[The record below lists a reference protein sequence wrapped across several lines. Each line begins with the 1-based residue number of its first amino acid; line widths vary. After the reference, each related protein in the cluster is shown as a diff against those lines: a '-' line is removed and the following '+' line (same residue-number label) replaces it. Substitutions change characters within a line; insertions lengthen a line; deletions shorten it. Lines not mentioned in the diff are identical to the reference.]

1 MKKILQILLGTAM
14 VAAAVL
20 SCKKDELKQETLEVS
35 PSEALRFLAKGNEDA
50 VLTISTNASTY
61 EVDAEKWV
69 ITQKDGNK
77 LSVNV
82 EDNKSAER
90 SCDMTISAGT
100 AEPVVIKI
108 TQAAGE
114 ADAISVAPTSLLFRA
129 SGDEPKKLTVTTNVE
144 GWTYVADFGKN
155 EQKDWFTVTP
165 DDADPKSL
173 TVKVRDYTE
182 TDGERTG
189 SIDFSAGDAKTSVRV
204 TQTAKDKVEV
214 TPSEPLD
221 FTWNDAERKT
231 IEVMTNAASW
241 DVAVEPGAESWIN
254 TQKEGMTL
262 TISVEVNDS
271 ESERNGKVTVS
282 AGNAVPVEIKV
293 TQTGKPAPVDGKLAD
308 QTSTDDPVRVT
319 MKQGA
324 AAYTVTPVL
333 KLDSALED
341 AGSMTLYYDEQVL
354 NNWNEFGGRP
364 QCTRLPE
371 DSYTLPEEGFTIPAG
386 QTDVQLPIE
395 INLENLE
402 YETSYMLVLKV
413 QAKSD
418 NIGDVSCGYDGLRYI
433 ITTAKGPAKPVDHS
447 TRKNVAILEVN
458 DVNPLSLLE
467 VKFTD
472 GSLFFDGVVLFSSNI
487 QYDADGNSVE
497 LYHNPNVQTL
507 LQQRDTYI
515 KPLQDAGIEVYLSI
529 LGNHTPARV
538 SNLLPATAEDFAAQV
553 ADAINT
559 YHLDGVFLDDE
570 YGSSYGTG
578 AYTDVF
584 YPYTNSISTREKQY
598 SEFGYILKQTLK
610 EECEGN
616 PKVILYQ
623 VNDEEWYNYSGTPA
637 NEYLDLLIP
646 DHNGTTAQ
654 YYGPRNMNLA
664 KENMAFVTWNCRTYG
679 LDENKATGNLYPT
692 SNNMVKKALS
702 DGNWMGWYNL
712 NLDPTSGDGYFNW
725 MNNTVRLM
733 QFYAYYAFD
742 GAEIATPTGY
752 YRKINPGA
760 GDGQFDPNRY
770 EYDGFYSGSDWRDY
784 VPEE

>member
-1 MKKILQILLGTAM
+1 MLGTAM

-20 SCKKDELKQETLEVS
+20 SCKKDEIKQETLEVS
-35 PSEALRFLAKGNEDA
+35 PSEDLQFLAKGNEDA
-50 VLTISTNASTY
+50 VLTISASASSY
-61 EVDAEKWV
+61 EVDAEDWV
-69 ITQKDGNK
+69 ITRKNGNK

-108 TQAAGE
+108 KQAAGE

-129 SGDEPKKLTVTTNVE
+129 SGDEPKTLTVTTNVE
-144 GWTYVADFGKN
+144 DWTYVADFGEN
-155 EQKDWFTVTP
+155 EQEDWFTVTP
-165 DDADPKSL
+165 DGADPKSL
-173 TVKVRDYTE
+173 TVTVTDYTE
-182 TDGERTG
+182 TDGERSG
-189 SIDFSAGDAKTSVRV
+189 KIDFSAGEATVSVPVR
-204 TQTAKDKVEV
+204 QSAKDIVEV
-214 TPSEPLD
+214 NPSGPLT
-221 FTWNDAERKT
+221 FAWNASEGET
-231 IEVMTNAASW
+231 LEVTTTADSW
-241 DVAVEPGAESWIN
+241 DAAVDTDGEGWVTA
-254 TQKEGMTL
+254 QKEGTTL

-271 ESERNGKVTVS
+271 ESERSGKVTVS
-282 AGNAVPVEIKV
+282 AGNAEPVEIKV
-293 TQTGKPAPVDGKLAD
+293 NQTGKPAPVNGQLAD

-319 MKQGA
+319 MKQGE

-333 KLDSALED
+333 KLASALED
-341 AGSMTLYYDEQVL
+341 AGNITLYYDEAVVDT
-354 NNWNEFGGRP
+354 WNSYGGVP
-364 QCTRLPE
+364 VCEKLPE
-371 DSYTLPEEGFTIPAG
+371 GSYTLPEEGFTIPAG

-418 NIGDVSCGYDGLRYI
+418 NIGDVSCGNDGLRYI
-433 ITTAKGPAKPVDHS
+433 ITTAKEPAKPVDK
-447 TRKNVAILEVN
+447 TRKNLAILEVN
-458 DVNPLSLLE
+458 DVNPLSVLE

-472 GSLFFDGVVLFSSNI
+472 GTPFFDGVVLFSSNI
-487 QYDADGNSVE
+487 QYNADGNYVE

-507 LQQRDTYI
+507 LEQRDTYI

-529 LGNHTPARV
+529 LGNHTPAWV
-538 SNLLPATAEDFAAQV
+538 SNLLPATAELFAAQV
-553 ADAINT
+553 AKAVKD

-570 YGSSYGTG
+570 YRGTYSAG
-578 AYTDVF
+578 EYEDLF
-584 YPYTNSISTREKQY
+584 YPYSTYYGNLEPQY
-598 SEFGYILKQTLK
+598 SQFGYILKQALKTLSW
-610 EECEGN
+610 N

-623 VNDEEWYNYSGTPA
+623 VNEEEWRQVDGTPV

-646 DHNGTTAQ
+646 DHNGTRAQ
-654 YYGPRNMNLA
+654 YYGPSNMDIA
-664 KENMAFVTWNCRTYG
+664 KENMAYISWNCRTYG
-679 LDENKATGNLYPT
+679 FGNASETNLPGLDNSAVSGSLEY
-692 SNNMVKKALS
+692 
-702 DGNWMGWYNL
+702 GNWVGWYNL

-752 YRKINPGA
+752 YRKINPGV

-784 VPEE
+784 VPEK

>member
-1 MKKILQILLGTAM
+1 MRKIFQVLLGTAM

-20 SCKKDELKQETLEVS
+20 SCKKDEIKQETLEVS
-35 PSEALRFLAKGNEDA
+35 PSEDLQFFASGNEDA
-50 VLTISTNASTY
+50 VLTISTNASSY

-129 SGDEPKKLTVTTNVE
+129 SGNEPQTLAVTTNVE
-144 GWTYVADFGKN
+144 DWTYVADFGKN
-155 EQKDWFTVTP
+155 EQEGWFTVTP

-173 TVKVRDYTE
+173 TVTVTDYTE

-189 SIDFSAGDAKTSVRV
+189 SIDFSAGEAKVSVPVR
-204 TQTAKDKVEV
+204 QSARDMVEV
-214 TPSEPLD
+214 TPSEPLT
-221 FTWNDAERKT
+221 FSWNDAEGVAL
-231 IEVMTNAASW
+231 EVTTTADSW
-241 DVAVEPGAESWIN
+241 DAAVDTDGEGWVTA
-254 TQKEGMTL
+254 QKEGTTL
-262 TISVEVNDS
+262 TISVKENDS

-282 AGNAVPVEIKV
+282 AGNAKPVEIQV
-293 TQTGKPAPVDGKLAD
+293 TQTGKPAPVNGQLAD

-319 MKQGA
+319 MEQGA

-333 KLDSALED
+333 KLASALED

-354 NNWNEFGGRP
+354 NNWNEFGGSP

-418 NIGDVSCGYDGLRYI
+418 NIGDVSCGNDGLRYI
-433 ITTAKGPAKPVDHS
+433 ITTAKEPAKPVDK

-472 GSLFFDGVVLFSSNI
+472 GTPFFDGVVLFSSNI
-487 QYDADGNSVE
+487 QYNADGNYVE

-507 LQQRDTYI
+507 LEQRDTYI

-529 LGNHTPARV
+529 LGNHTPAWV
-538 SNLLPATAEDFAAQV
+538 SNLLPETAEDFAAEV
-553 ADAINT
+553 AAAVSE

-570 YGSSYGTG
+570 YRGTYSAG
-578 AYTDVF
+578 QYTDLF
-584 YPYTNSISTREKQY
+584 YPYSTYYGNLEPQY
-598 SEFGYILKQTLK
+598 SEFGYFLKQALKTLAW
-610 EECEGN
+610 N

-623 VNDEEWYNYSGTPA
+623 VNEEEWRQVYGTPV

-646 DHNGTTAQ
+646 DHNGKRAQ
-654 YYGPRNMNLA
+654 YFGPSNMDIA
-664 KENMAFVTWNCRTYG
+664 KENMAYISWNCRTYG
-679 LDENKATGNLYPT
+679 FGNAANTNLPGI
-692 SNNMVKKALS
+692 NNSAVSGSLEY
-702 DGNWMGWYNL
+702 GNWVGWYNL

-725 MNNTVRLM
+725 MNNTVRMM

-752 YRKINPGA
+752 YKKTNPGA

-784 VPEE
+784 LPASE

>member
-1 MKKILQILLGTAM
+1 MRKIFQVLLGTVM
-14 VAAAVL
+14 VAAALV
-20 SCKKDELKQETLEVS
+20 SCKENELEQETLEVS
-35 PSEALRFLAKGNEDA
+35 PSGDIRFRAKGNEA
-50 VLTISTNASTY
+50 KVLTISTNASTY
-61 EVDAEKWV
+61 EVDAEEWV

-82 EDNKSAER
+82 RDNKSAER

-129 SGDEPKKLTVTTNVE
+129 SGNEPQTLTVTTNVE
-144 GWTYVADFGKN
+144 DWTYVADFGKN

-173 TVKVRDYTE
+173 TVTVTDYTE

-189 SIDFSAGDAKTSVRV
+189 SIDFSAGEAKVSVPVR
-204 TQTAKDKVEV
+204 QSARDMVEV
-214 TPSEPLD
+214 TPSEPLT
-221 FTWNDAERKT
+221 FSWNDAEGVAL
-231 IEVMTNAASW
+231 EVTTTADSW
-241 DVAVEPGAESWIN
+241 DVAVDADAQSWI
-254 TQKEGMTL
+254 TTDKENATL
-262 TISVEVNDS
+262 TISVSPNDS
-271 ESERNGKVTVS
+271 ESSRSGKVTVS
-282 AGNAVPVEIKV
+282 AGNAEPVEIQV
-293 TQTGKPAPVDGKLAD
+293 TQTGKPAPVNGQLAD

-324 AAYTVTPVL
+324 TAYTVTPVL
-333 KLDSALED
+333 KLASALED
-341 AGSMTLYYDEQVL
+341 AGSMTLYYDEAGVD
-354 NNWNEFGGRP
+354 NWNVGGTP
-364 QCTRLPE
+364 ECAKLPE
-371 DSYTLPEEGFTIPAG
+371 GSYTLPEGGFTIPAG

-413 QAKSD
+413 QSKSD
-418 NIGDVSCGYDGLRYI
+418 NIGDVSCGNDGLRYI
-433 ITTAKGPAKPVDHS
+433 ITTAKAPAKPVDHS

-472 GSLFFDGVVLFSSNI
+472 GSLFFDAVVLFSSNI
-487 QYDADGNSVE
+487 QYNADGNYVE

-507 LQQRDTYI
+507 LDGYETYI
-515 KPLQDAGIEVYLSI
+515 KPLQDAGIEVYLS
-529 LGNHTPARV
+529 LLCNHTPAWL
-538 SNLLPATAEDFAAQV
+538 SNLLPETAELFASQV
-553 ADAINT
+553 AAAINR
-559 YHLDGVFLDDE
+559 YHLDGVLLDDE
-570 YGSSYGTG
+570 HKGTYGAGE
-578 AYTDVF
+578 YTELF
-584 YPYTNSISTREKQY
+584 YPYSNYYLTLENQY

-610 EECEGN
+610 EQCAGN
-616 PKVILYQ
+616 PKVVFYQ
-623 VNDEEWYNYSGTPA
+623 VNDVEWHDYNGTPV
-637 NEYLDLLIP
+637 NQFLDLLIP

-664 KENMAFVTWNCRTYG
+664 KENMAYVSWNCRTYG
-679 LDENKATGNLYPT
+679 NQATQNLP
-692 SNNMVKKALS
+692 SLS
-702 DGNWMGWYNL
+702 SRAIANSLSEGNWVGWYNL

-725 MNNTVRLM
+725 KNNTVRLM

-752 YRKINPGA
+752 YKKTNPGK
-760 GDGQFDPNRY
+760 DGEYNPERQ

-784 VPEE
+784 VPEK

>member
-1 MKKILQILLGTAM
+1 MLGTAM

-20 SCKKDELKQETLEVS
+20 SCKKDEIKQETLEVS
-35 PSEALRFLAKGNEDA
+35 PSEDLRFHAKGNEDA
-50 VLTISTNASTY
+50 VLTISASASSY
-61 EVDAEKWV
+61 EVDAEDWV
-69 ITQKDGNK
+69 ITRKNGNK

-144 GWTYVADFGKN
+144 AWTYDLSFGEN
-155 EQKDWFTVTP
+155 EEEGWFTVTP

-189 SIDFSAGDAKTSVRV
+189 SIDFSAGDAKVSVPVR
-204 TQTAKDKVEV
+204 QSARDMVEV
-214 TPSEPLD
+214 TPSEPLT
-221 FTWNDAERKT
+221 FSWNDAEGVAL
-231 IEVMTNAASW
+231 EVTTTADSW
-241 DVAVEPGAESWIN
+241 DVAVDADAQGWI
-254 TQKEGMTL
+254 TTDKENSTL
-262 TISVEVNDS
+262 TISVRTNDS
-271 ESERNGKVTVS
+271 ESERSGKVTVS
-282 AGNAVPVEIKV
+282 AGNAVPVEIQV
-293 TQTGKPAPVDGKLAD
+293 TQTGKPAPVNGQLAD

-319 MKQGA
+319 MEQGA
-324 AAYTVTPVL
+324 TAYTVTPVL
-333 KLDSALED
+333 KLASALED
-341 AGSMTLYYDEQVL
+341 DGSMALYYDETGVD
-354 NNWNEFGGRP
+354 NWNEFGGSP

-371 DSYTLPEEGFTIPAG
+371 NSYTLPEGGFTIPAG

-418 NIGDVSCGYDGLRYI
+418 NIGDVSCGSDGLRYI
-433 ITTAKGPAKPVDHS
+433 ITTAKAPAKPVDHS

-487 QYDADGNSVE
+487 QYNKELGVVE
-497 LYHNPNVQTL
+497 LYHNPNVRTL
-507 LQQRDTYI
+507 LEQRDTYI

-529 LGNHTPARV
+529 LGNHSPAWV
-538 SNLLPATAEDFAAQV
+538 SNLLPNTAEGFAAQV
-553 ADAINT
+553 ANAVKE

-570 YGSSYGTG
+570 YKGTYSAG
-578 AYTDVF
+578 EYTDLF
-584 YPYTNSISTREKQY
+584 YPYSTYYGNLEPQY
-598 SEFGYILKQTLK
+598 SQFGYILKQTLK
-610 EECEGN
+610 ETCDWN

-623 VNDEEWYNYSGTPA
+623 VNEEEWRPVEGTPV

-646 DHNGTTAQ
+646 DHNGKRAQ
-654 YYGPRNMNLA
+654 YFGPSNMDIA
-664 KENMAFVTWNCRTYG
+664 KENMAYISWNCRTYG
-679 LDENKATGNLYPT
+679 FGNAANTNLPGI
-692 SNNMVKKALS
+692 NNSAVSGSLEY
-702 DGNWMGWYNL
+702 GNWVGWYNL

-725 MNNTVRLM
+725 MNNTVRMM

-752 YRKINPGA
+752 YKKMNPGV
-760 GDGQFDPNRY
+760 GDGQFDPNRH

-784 VPEE
+784 LPASE

>member
-1 MKKILQILLGTAM
+1 MLGTAM

-20 SCKKDELKQETLEVS
+20 SCKKDEIKQETLEVS
-35 PSEALRFLAKGNEDA
+35 PSEDLQFLAKGNEDA
-50 VLTISTNASTY
+50 VLTISASASSY
-61 EVDAEKWV
+61 EVDAEDWV
-69 ITQKDGNK
+69 ITRKNGNE

-114 ADAISVAPTSLLFRA
+114 ADAISVAPPSLLFKA
-129 SGDEPKKLTVTTNVE
+129 SGNEPQTLTVTTNVE
-144 GWTYVADFGKN
+144 EWTYVATFGKK
-155 EQKDWFTVTP
+155 EQKAWFTVTP

-173 TVKVRDYTE
+173 TVTVTDYTE

-189 SIDFSAGDAKTSVRV
+189 SIDFSAGEAKVSVPVR
-204 TQTAKDKVEV
+204 QSARDMVEV
-214 TPSEPLD
+214 TPSEPLT
-221 FTWNDAERKT
+221 FSWNDAEGVAL
-231 IEVMTNAASW
+231 EVTTTADSW
-241 DVAVEPGAESWIN
+241 DAAVDTDGKGWI
-254 TQKEGMTL
+254 TTKKENSTL
-262 TISVEVNDS
+262 TISVSPNNS
-271 ESERNGKVTVS
+271 ESSRSGKVTVS
-282 AGNAVPVEIKV
+282 AGNAVPVEIQV
-293 TQTGKPAPVDGKLAD
+293 TQTAKPAPVNGQLAD
-308 QTSTDDPVRVT
+308 QTSTEDPVRVT
-319 MKQGA
+319 MEQGA

-333 KLDSALED
+333 KLASALED
-341 AGSMTLYYDEQVL
+341 AGNITLYYDEAVVDT
-354 NNWNEFGGRP
+354 WNLGGTP
-364 QCTRLPE
+364 VCTKLPE
-371 DSYTLPEEGFTIPAG
+371 GSYTLPEEGFTIPAG

-418 NIGDVSCGYDGLRYI
+418 NIGDVSCGNDGLRYI
-433 ITTAKGPAKPVDHS
+433 ITTAKEPAKPVDK
-447 TRKNVAILEVN
+447 TRKNLAILEVN
-458 DVNPLSLLE
+458 DVNPLSVLE

-472 GSLFFDGVVLFSSNI
+472 GTPFFDGVVLFSSNI
-487 QYDADGNSVE
+487 QYNADGNYVE

-507 LQQRDTYI
+507 LEQRDTYI

-529 LGNHTPARV
+529 LGNHTPAWV
-538 SNLLPATAEDFAAQV
+538 SNLLPETAEDFAAEV
-553 ADAINT
+553 AAAVSE

-570 YGSSYGTG
+570 YRGTYSKG
-578 AYTDVF
+578 EYTDLF
-584 YPYTNSISTREKQY
+584 YPYSTYYGNLEPQY
-598 SEFGYILKQTLK
+598 SEFGYFLKQALKTLAW
-610 EECEGN
+610 N

-623 VNDEEWYNYSGTPA
+623 VNEEEWRQVYGTPV

-646 DHNGTTAQ
+646 DHNGKRAQ
-654 YYGPRNMNLA
+654 YYGPRQMNIA
-664 KENMAFVTWNCRTYG
+664 KENMAYISWNCRTYG
-679 LDENKATGNLYPT
+679 FGNASETDLPGLDNSAVSGSLEY
-692 SNNMVKKALS
+692 
-702 DGNWMGWYNL
+702 GNWVGWYNL

-725 MNNTVRLM
+725 MNNTVRMM

-752 YRKINPGA
+752 YKKTNPGS

-784 VPEE
+784 LPASE

>member
-1 MKKILQILLGTAM
+1 MLGTAM

-20 SCKKDELKQETLEVS
+20 SCKKDEIKQETLEVS
-35 PSEALRFLAKGNEDA
+35 PSEDLQFLAKGNEDA
-50 VLTISTNASTY
+50 VLTISASASSY
-61 EVDAEKWV
+61 EVDAEDWV
-69 ITQKDGNK
+69 ITRKNGNK

-82 EDNKSAER
+82 RDNKSAER

-108 TQAAGE
+108 KQAAGE
-114 ADAISVAPTSLLFRA
+114 ADAISVTPTSLLFRA
-129 SGDEPKKLTVTTNVE
+129 SGNEPQTLAVTTNVE
-144 GWTYVADFGKN
+144 GWTYDLTFGEN
-155 EQKDWFTVTP
+155 EEEDWFTVKA

-173 TVKVRDYTE
+173 TVTVTDYTE

-189 SIDFSAGDAKTSVRV
+189 SIDFSAGEAKVSVPVR
-204 TQTAKDKVEV
+204 QSARDMVEV
-214 TPSEPLD
+214 TPSEPLT
-221 FTWNDAERKT
+221 FSWNDAEGVALKVT
-231 IEVMTNAASW
+231 TTADSW
-241 DVAVEPGAESWIN
+241 DAAVDADGEGWI
-254 TQKEGMTL
+254 TTKKENSTL
-262 TISVEVNDS
+262 TISVSSTNDS
-271 ESERNGKVTVS
+271 ESSRNGKVTVS
-282 AGNAVPVEIKV
+282 AGNAVPVEIQV

-324 AAYTVTPVL
+324 TAYTVTPVL
-333 KLDSALED
+333 KLASALED
-341 AGSMTLYYDEQVL
+341 AGNLTLYYDEAVVDT
-354 NNWNEFGGRP
+354 WNSYGGVP
-364 QCTRLPE
+364 VCEKLPE
-371 DSYTLPEEGFTIPAG
+371 NSYTLPEEGFTIPTG

-418 NIGDVSCGYDGLRYI
+418 NIGDVSCGNDGLRYI
-433 ITTAKGPAKPVDHS
+433 ITTAKEPAKPVDHS
-447 TRKNVAILEVN
+447 TRKNVAIIEVN

-487 QYDADGNSVE
+487 QYNADGNYVE

-507 LQQRDTYI
+507 LEQRDTYI

-529 LGNHTPARV
+529 LGNHTPAWV
-538 SNLLPATAEDFAAQV
+538 SNLLPETAEDFAAEV
-553 ADAINT
+553 AAAVSE

-570 YGSSYGTG
+570 YRGTYSAG
-578 AYTDVF
+578 EYSDLF
-584 YPYTNSISTREKQY
+584 YPYSTYYGNLEPQY
-598 SEFGYILKQTLK
+598 SEFGYFLKQALKTLAW
-610 EECEGN
+610 N

-623 VNDEEWYNYSGTPA
+623 VNEEEWRQVYGTPV

-646 DHNGTTAQ
+646 DHNGKRAQ
-654 YYGPRNMNLA
+654 YYGPRQMNIA
-664 KENMAFVTWNCRTYG
+664 KENMAYISWNCRTYG
-679 LDENKATGNLYPT
+679 FGNASETDLPGLDNSAVSGSLEY
-692 SNNMVKKALS
+692 
-702 DGNWMGWYNL
+702 GNWVGWYNL

-725 MNNTVRLM
+725 MNNTVRMM

-752 YRKINPGA
+752 YKKTNPGA

-784 VPEE
+784 LPASE

>member
-1 MKKILQILLGTAM
+1 MKKFFQVLLGTAM

-20 SCKKDELKQETLEVS
+20 SCKKDEIKQETLEVS
-35 PSEALRFLAKGNEDA
+35 PSKDLQFLAKGNEDA
-50 VLTISTNASTY
+50 VLTISTNASSY
-61 EVDAEKWV
+61 EVDAEEWV

-82 EDNKSAER
+82 TDNESAER

-108 TQAAGE
+108 KQAAGE
-114 ADAISVAPTSLLFRA
+114 ADAISVAPTPLLFRA
-129 SGDEPKKLTVTTNVE
+129 SGNESQTLTVTTNVE
-144 GWTYVADFGKN
+144 DWTYDLKFGDN
-155 EQKDWFTVTP
+155 EEKGWFTVTP

-173 TVKVRDYTE
+173 TVTVKDYTE

-189 SIDFSAGDAKTSVRV
+189 SIDFSAGKASVSVPVKQSAR
-204 TQTAKDKVEV
+204 DMVEV
-214 TPSEPLD
+214 APSEPLT
-221 FTWNDAERKT
+221 FSWNDAEGVAL
-231 IEVMTNAASW
+231 EVTTTAASW
-241 DVAVEPGAESWIN
+241 DAAVETGAESWIN
-254 TQKEGMTL
+254 IQKEGTTL
-262 TISVEVNDS
+262 TISVEENGS
-271 ESERNGKVTVS
+271 ESERRGKVTVS
-282 AGNAVPVEIKV
+282 AGNAEPVEILV
-293 TQTGKPAPVDGKLAD
+293 TQTGKPAPVNGQLAD

-324 AAYTVTPVL
+324 TAYTVTPVL
-333 KLDSALED
+333 KLASALED

-354 NNWNEFGGRP
+354 NNWNEFGGSP

-386 QTDVQLPIE
+386 QTDVPLPIE

-418 NIGDVSCGYDGLRYI
+418 NIGDVSCGNDGLRYI
-433 ITTAKGPAKPVDHS
+433 ITTAKEPAKPVDHS

-487 QYDADGNSVE
+487 QYNADGNYVE

-507 LQQRDTYI
+507 LEQRDTYI

-529 LGNHTPARV
+529 LGNHTPAWV
-538 SNLLPATAEDFAAQV
+538 SNLLPATAQDFAEQV
-553 ADAINT
+553 KETVDY

-570 YGSSYGTG
+570 YRGTYSTG
-578 AYTDVF
+578 EYTDLF
-584 YPYTNSISTREKQY
+584 YPYSTYYGNLEPQY
-598 SEFGYILKQTLK
+598 SELGYFLKQALKTLAW
-610 EECEGN
+610 N

-623 VNDEEWYNYSGTPA
+623 VNEEEWREVYETPV

-646 DHNGTTAQ
+646 DHNGKRAQ
-654 YYGPRNMNLA
+654 YFGPSNMDIA
-664 KENMAFVTWNCRTYG
+664 KENMAYISWNCRTYG
-679 LDENKATGNLYPT
+679 FGNAANTNLPGI
-692 SNNMVKKALS
+692 NNSAVSGSLEY
-702 DGNWMGWYNL
+702 GNWVGWYNL

-725 MNNTVRLM
+725 MNNTVRMM

-752 YRKINPGA
+752 YKKTNPGA
-760 GDGQFDPNRY
+760 GDGLFDPNRY

-784 VPEE
+784 LPASE

>member
-1 MKKILQILLGTAM
+1 MKKILQVLLGTAM

-20 SCKKDELKQETLEVS
+20 SCKKDEIKQETLEVS
-35 PSEALRFLAKGNEDA
+35 PSEDLQFLAKGNEDA
-50 VLTISTNASTY
+50 VLTISASASSY
-61 EVDAEKWV
+61 EVDAEDWV
-69 ITQKDGNK
+69 ITRKNGNK

-129 SGDEPKKLTVTTNVE
+129 SGNGPQTLAVTTNVE
-144 GWTYVADFGKN
+144 DWTYVADFGKN

-173 TVKVRDYTE
+173 TVTVTDYTE

-189 SIDFSAGDAKTSVRV
+189 SIDFSAGEAKVSVPVR
-204 TQTAKDKVEV
+204 QSARDMVEV
-214 TPSEPLD
+214 IPSEPLT
-221 FTWNDAERKT
+221 FSWNDAEGVAL
-231 IEVMTNAASW
+231 EVTTTADSWEAAV
-241 DVAVEPGAESWIN
+241 DTEGEGWI
-254 TQKEGMTL
+254 TADKENSTL
-262 TISVEVNDS
+262 TISVSPNDS
-271 ESERNGKVTVS
+271 ESSRSGKVTVS
-282 AGNAVPVEIKV
+282 AGNAVPVEIQV
-293 TQTGKPAPVDGKLAD
+293 TQTAKPAPVNGQLAD
-308 QTSTDDPVRVT
+308 QTSTEDPVRVT
-319 MKQGA
+319 MEQGA

-333 KLDSALED
+333 KLASALED
-341 AGSMTLYYDEQVL
+341 AGSMTLSYDEAVVDT
-354 NNWNEFGGRP
+354 WNSYGGVP
-364 QCTRLPE
+364 VCEKLPE
-371 DSYTLPEEGFTIPAG
+371 GSYTLPEEGFTIPAE

-418 NIGDVSCGYDGLRYI
+418 NIGDVSCGNDGLRYI
-433 ITTAKGPAKPVDHS
+433 ITTAKEPAKPVDK
-447 TRKNVAILEVN
+447 TRKNLAILEVN
-458 DVNPLSLLE
+458 DVNPLSVLE

-472 GSLFFDGVVLFSSNI
+472 GTPFFDGVVLFSSNI
-487 QYDADGNSVE
+487 QYNADGNYVE

-507 LQQRDTYI
+507 LEQRDTYI

-529 LGNHTPARV
+529 LGNHTPAWV
-538 SNLLPATAEDFAAQV
+538 SNLLPATAELFAAQV
-553 ADAINT
+553 ANAVKE

-570 YGSSYGTG
+570 YRGTYSAG
-578 AYTDVF
+578 EYEDLF
-584 YPYTNSISTREKQY
+584 YPYSTYYGNLEPQY
-598 SEFGYILKQTLK
+598 SQFGYILKQALKTLSW
-610 EECEGN
+610 N

-623 VNDEEWYNYSGTPA
+623 VNEEEWRQVDGTPV

-646 DHNGTTAQ
+646 DHNGTRAQ
-654 YYGPRNMNLA
+654 YFGPSNMDIA
-664 KENMAFVTWNCRTYG
+664 KENMAYISWNCRTYG
-679 LDENKATGNLYPT
+679 FGNAANTNLPGI
-692 SNNMVKKALS
+692 NNSAVSGSLEY
-702 DGNWMGWYNL
+702 GNWVGWYNL

-725 MNNTVRLM
+725 MNNTVRMM

-752 YRKINPGA
+752 YEKTNPGQ
-760 GDGQFDPNRY
+760 GDGLYNSERQ
-770 EYDGFYSGSDWRDY
+770 EYDGLFYSGSDWRDY
-784 VPEE
+784 LPASE

>member
-1 MKKILQILLGTAM
+1 MLGTAM

-20 SCKKDELKQETLEVS
+20 SCKKDEIKQETLEVS
-35 PSEALRFLAKGNEDA
+35 PSEDLQFLAKGNEDA
-50 VLTISTNASTY
+50 VLTISASASSY
-61 EVDAEKWV
+61 EVDAEDWV
-69 ITQKDGNK
+69 ITRKNGNK

-129 SGDEPKKLTVTTNVE
+129 SGNEPQTLAVTTNVE
-144 GWTYVADFGKN
+144 DWTYVADFGKN

-173 TVKVRDYTE
+173 TVTVTDYTE

-189 SIDFSAGDAKTSVRV
+189 SIDFSAGEAKVSVPVR
-204 TQTAKDKVEV
+204 QSARDMVEV
-214 TPSEPLD
+214 TPSEPLT
-221 FTWNDAERKT
+221 FSWNDAEGVAL
-231 IEVMTNAASW
+231 EVTTTADSW
-241 DVAVEPGAESWIN
+241 DAAVDADGEGWI
-254 TQKEGMTL
+254 TAQKEGTTL
-262 TISVEVNDS
+262 TISVKENGS
-271 ESERNGKVTVS
+271 ESERSGKVTVS
-282 AGNAVPVEIKV
+282 AGNAVPVEIQV
-293 TQTGKPAPVDGKLAD
+293 TQTGKPAPVNGQLAD

-319 MKQGA
+319 MEQGA

-333 KLDSALED
+333 KLASALED
-341 AGSMTLYYDEQVL
+341 AGSMTLSYDEAVVDT
-354 NNWNEFGGRP
+354 WNSYGGVP
-364 QCTRLPE
+364 VCEKLPE
-371 DSYTLPEEGFTIPAG
+371 GSYTLPEEGFTIPAG

-418 NIGDVSCGYDGLRYI
+418 NIGDVSCGNDGLRYI
-433 ITTAKGPAKPVDHS
+433 ITTAKEPAKPVDK
-447 TRKNVAILEVN
+447 TRKNLAILEVN
-458 DVNPLSLLE
+458 DVNPLSVLE

-472 GSLFFDGVVLFSSNI
+472 GTPFFDGVVLFSSNI
-487 QYDADGNSVE
+487 QYNADGNYVE

-507 LQQRDTYI
+507 LEQRDTYI

-529 LGNHTPARV
+529 LGNHTPAWV
-538 SNLLPATAEDFAAQV
+538 SNLLPATAELFAAQV
-553 ADAINT
+553 ANAVKE

-570 YGSSYGTG
+570 YRGTYSAG
-578 AYTDVF
+578 EYEDLF
-584 YPYTNSISTREKQY
+584 YPYSTYYGNLEPQY
-598 SEFGYILKQTLK
+598 SQFGYILKQALKTLSW
-610 EECEGN
+610 N

-623 VNDEEWYNYSGTPA
+623 VNEEEWRQVHGTPV

-646 DHNGTTAQ
+646 DHNGTRAQ
-654 YYGPRNMNLA
+654 YFGPSNMDIA
-664 KENMAFVTWNCRTYG
+664 KENMAYISWNCRTYG
-679 LDENKATGNLYPT
+679 FGNAANTNLPGI
-692 SNNMVKKALS
+692 NNSAVSGSLEY
-702 DGNWMGWYNL
+702 GNWVGWYNL

-725 MNNTVRLM
+725 MNNTVRMM

-752 YRKINPGA
+752 YEKTNPGQ
-760 GDGQFDPNRY
+760 GDGLYNSERQ

-784 VPEE
+784 LPASE

>member
-1 MKKILQILLGTAM
+1 MRKIFQVLLGTAM

-20 SCKKDELKQETLEVS
+20 SCKKDEIKQETLEVS
-35 PSEALRFLAKGNEDA
+35 PSKDLQFLAKGNEDA

-61 EVDAEKWV
+61 EVDAEDWV
-69 ITQKDGNK
+69 IRQKDGNK

-129 SGDEPKKLTVTTNVE
+129 SGDEPKTLTVTTNVE
-144 GWTYVADFGKN
+144 DWTYVADFGEN
-155 EQKDWFTVTP
+155 EQKNWFTVTP

-173 TVKVRDYTE
+173 TVTVTDYTE

-189 SIDFSAGDAKTSVRV
+189 SIDFSAGEANVSVPVR
-204 TQTAKDKVEV
+204 QSARDMVEV
-214 TPSEPLD
+214 TPSEPLT
-221 FTWNDAERKT
+221 FSWNDAERVAL
-231 IEVMTNAASW
+231 EVTTTADSW
-241 DVAVEPGAESWIN
+241 NVAVDADAQSWIN
-254 TQKEGMTL
+254 TDKENAIL
-262 TISVEVNDS
+262 TISVSTNDS
-271 ESERNGKVTVS
+271 ESSRSGKVTVS
-282 AGNAVPVEIKV
+282 AGNAKPVEIQV
-293 TQTGKPAPVDGKLAD
+293 NQTGKPAPVNGQLAD
-308 QTSTDDPVRVT
+308 QTSTDDPVKVT

-324 AAYTVTPVL
+324 AAYTVTTVL
-333 KLDSALED
+333 KLASALED
-341 AGSMTLYYDEQVL
+341 AGNITLYYDEAVVDT
-354 NNWNEFGGRP
+354 WNTYGGVP
-364 QCTRLPE
+364 VCEKLPE
-371 DSYTLPEEGFTIPAG
+371 GSYTLPEGGFSIPAR

-418 NIGDVSCGYDGLRYI
+418 NIGDVSCGNDGLRYI
-433 ITTAKGPAKPVDHS
+433 ITTAKAPAKPVDHS

-472 GSLFFDGVVLFSSNI
+472 GSQFFDGVVLFSSNI
-487 QYDADGNSVE
+487 QYNADGNYVE

-507 LQQRDTYI
+507 LEQRDTYI

-529 LGNHTPARV
+529 LGNHTPAWV
-538 SNLLPATAEDFAAQV
+538 SNLLPETAEDFAAEV
-553 ADAINT
+553 AAAVSE

-570 YGSSYGTG
+570 YRGTYSAG
-578 AYTDVF
+578 EYSDLF
-584 YPYTNSISTREKQY
+584 YPYSTYYGNLEPQY
-598 SEFGYILKQTLK
+598 SEFGYFLKQALKTLAW
-610 EECEGN
+610 N

-623 VNDEEWYNYSGTPA
+623 VNEEEWRQVYGTPV

-646 DHNGTTAQ
+646 DHNGKRAQ
-654 YYGPRNMNLA
+654 YYGPRQMNIA
-664 KENMAFVTWNCRTYG
+664 KENMAYISWNCRTYG
-679 LDENKATGNLYPT
+679 FGNAANTNLPGI
-692 SNNMVKKALS
+692 NNSAVSGSLEY
-702 DGNWMGWYNL
+702 GNWVGWYNL

-725 MNNTVRLM
+725 MNNTVRMM

-752 YRKINPGA
+752 YKKTNPGA
-760 GDGQFDPNRY
+760 GDGQFDPKRY

-784 VPEE
+784 LPASE

>member
-1 MKKILQILLGTAM
+1 MLGIAM

-20 SCKKDELKQETLEVS
+20 SCKKDEIKQETLEVS
-35 PSEALRFLAKGNEDA
+35 PSKDLQFLAKGNEDA
-50 VLTISTNASTY
+50 VLTISASASSY
-61 EVDAEKWV
+61 EVDAEDWV
-69 ITQKDGNK
+69 ITRKNGNK

-82 EDNKSAER
+82 TDNKSAER

-114 ADAISVAPTSLLFRA
+114 ADAISVAPPSLLFRA
-129 SGDEPKKLTVTTNVE
+129 SGNEPQTLTVTTNVE

-173 TVKVRDYTE
+173 TVKVTDYTG
-182 TDGERTG
+182 TDEERTG
-189 SIDFSAGDAKTSVRV
+189 SIDFSAGEAKVSVPVR
-204 TQTAKDKVEV
+204 QSARDMVEV
-214 TPSEPLD
+214 TPSEPLT
-221 FTWNDAERKT
+221 FSWNDAEHVAL
-231 IEVMTNAASW
+231 EVTTTADSW
-241 DVAVEPGAESWIN
+241 DVAVDTDGEGWVTA
-254 TQKEGMTL
+254 QKEGTTL
-262 TISVEVNDS
+262 TISVKENDS
-271 ESERNGKVTVS
+271 ESERSGKVTVS
-282 AGNAVPVEIKV
+282 AGNAKPVEIKV
-293 TQTGKPAPVDGKLAD
+293 TQTGKPAPVNGQLAD

-324 AAYTVTPVL
+324 TAYPVTPVL
-333 KLDSALED
+333 KLASALED
-341 AGSMTLYYDEQVL
+341 AGSITLYYDEAVVDT
-354 NNWNEFGGRP
+354 WNSYGGVP
-364 QCTRLPE
+364 VCEKLPE
-371 DSYTLPEEGFTIPAG
+371 GSYTLPEGGFTIPDG

-413 QAKSD
+413 QSKSD
-418 NIGDVSCGYDGLRYI
+418 NIGAVSCGNDGLRYI
-433 ITTAKGPAKPVDHS
+433 ITTAKAPAKPVDHS

-458 DVNPLSLLE
+458 DVNPLSVLE

-487 QYDADGNSVE
+487 QYNQELGVVE

-507 LQQRDTYI
+507 LEQRDTYI

-529 LGNHTPARV
+529 LGNRTPAWV
-538 SNLLPATAEDFAAQV
+538 SNLLPATAELFAAKV
-553 ADAINT
+553 ADDVSK

-570 YGSSYGTG
+570 YRGEYG
-578 AYTDVF
+578 ADEYTNLF
-584 YPYTNSISTREKQY
+584 YPYSTYYGTLEPQY
-598 SEFGYILKQTLK
+598 SRFGYILKQALK
-610 EECEGN
+610 KKCDWN

-623 VNDEEWYNYSGTPA
+623 VNEEEWRQVDGTPV

-646 DHNGTTAQ
+646 DHNGTVAKW
-654 YYGPRNMNLA
+654 YNASYMNIA
-664 KENMAFVTWNCRTYG
+664 KENMAFVSWNCRTYG
-679 LDENKATGNLYPT
+679 LDENDEATGNLYST
-692 SNNMVKKALS
+692 SNATVKKSLS

-712 NLDPTSGDGYFNW
+712 NLDPTSGVGYFNW

-752 YRKINPGA
+752 YKKMNPGA

-784 VPEE
+784 VPEK

>member
-1 MKKILQILLGTAM
+1 MKKFFQVLLGTAM

-20 SCKKDELKQETLEVS
+20 SCKKDEIKQETLEVS
-35 PSEALRFLAKGNEDA
+35 PSEKLQFLAKGNEDA
-50 VLTISTNASTY
+50 VLTISTNASSY
-61 EVDAEKWV
+61 EVDAEDWV

-82 EDNKSAER
+82 KDNKSAER

-114 ADAISVAPTSLLFRA
+114 ADAISVAPTPLLFRA
-129 SGDEPKKLTVTTNVE
+129 SGNEPQTLTVTTNVE
-144 GWTYVADFGKN
+144 DWTYVASFGKN
-155 EQKDWFTVTP
+155 EEEDWFTVTP

-173 TVKVRDYTE
+173 IVTVTDYTE

-189 SIDFSAGDAKTSVRV
+189 SIDFSAGDAKVSVPVR
-204 TQTAKDKVEV
+204 QSARDMVEV
-214 TPSEPLD
+214 TPSEPLT
-221 FTWNDAERKT
+221 FSWNDAEGVDL
-231 IEVMTNAASW
+231 EVTTTAASW
-241 DVAVEPGAESWIN
+241 DAAVETGAESWIN
-254 TQKEGMTL
+254 IQKEGTTL
-262 TISVEVNDS
+262 TISVEVNGR
-271 ESERNGKVTVS
+271 ESERSGKVTVS
-282 AGNAVPVEIKV
+282 AGNAEPVEIQV
-293 TQTGKPAPVDGKLAD
+293 TQTGKPAPVNGQLAD

-324 AAYTVTPVL
+324 TAYTVTPVL
-333 KLDSALED
+333 KLASALED

-354 NNWNEFGGRP
+354 NNWNEFGGSP

-418 NIGDVSCGYDGLRYI
+418 NIGDVSCGNNGLRYI
-433 ITTAKGPAKPVDHS
+433 ITTAKEPAKPVDHS

-487 QYDADGNSVE
+487 QYNADGGYVE

-507 LQQRDTYI
+507 LEQRDTYI

-529 LGNHTPARV
+529 LGNHTPAWV
-538 SNLLPATAEDFAAQV
+538 SNLLPATAEAFAAEV
-553 ADAINT
+553 KEAVEY

-570 YGSSYGTG
+570 YRGTYSTG
-578 AYTDVF
+578 EYTDLF
-584 YPYTNSISTREKQY
+584 YPYSTYYGNLEPQY
-598 SEFGYILKQTLK
+598 SEFGYFLKQALKTLAW
-610 EECEGN
+610 N

-623 VNDEEWYNYSGTPA
+623 VHEEEWREVYGTPV

-646 DHNGTTAQ
+646 DHNGKRAQ
-654 YYGPRNMNLA
+654 YFGPSNMDIA
-664 KENMAFVTWNCRTYG
+664 KENIAYISWNCRTYG
-679 LDENKATGNLYPT
+679 FGNAANTNLPGI
-692 SNNMVKKALS
+692 NNSAVSGSLEY
-702 DGNWMGWYNL
+702 GNWVGWYNL

-725 MNNTVRLM
+725 MNNTVRMM

-752 YRKINPGA
+752 YEKTNPGQ
-760 GDGQFDPNRY
+760 GDGLYNPVRQ

-784 VPEE
+784 LPASE

>member
-1 MKKILQILLGTAM
+1 MLGTAM

-20 SCKKDELKQETLEVS
+20 SCKKDEIKQETLEVS
-35 PSEALRFLAKGNEDA
+35 PSEDLRFHAKGNEDA
-50 VLTISTNASTY
+50 VLTISASASSY
-61 EVDAEKWV
+61 EVDAEDWV
-69 ITQKDGNK
+69 ITRKNGNK

-144 GWTYVADFGKN
+144 AWTYDLSFGEN
-155 EQKDWFTVTP
+155 EEEGWFTVTP

-189 SIDFSAGDAKTSVRV
+189 SIDFSAGDAKVSVPVR
-204 TQTAKDKVEV
+204 QSARDMVEV
-214 TPSEPLD
+214 TPSEPLT
-221 FTWNDAERKT
+221 FSWNDAEGVAL
-231 IEVMTNAASW
+231 EVTTTADSW
-241 DVAVEPGAESWIN
+241 DVAVDADAQGWI
-254 TQKEGMTL
+254 TTDKENSTL
-262 TISVEVNDS
+262 TISVRTNDS
-271 ESERNGKVTVS
+271 ESERSGKVTVS
-282 AGNAVPVEIKV
+282 AGNAVPVEIQV
-293 TQTGKPAPVDGKLAD
+293 TQTGKPAPVNGQLAD

-319 MKQGA
+319 MEQGA
-324 AAYTVTPVL
+324 TAYTVTPVL
-333 KLDSALED
+333 KLASALED
-341 AGSMTLYYDEQVL
+341 AGSMALYYDETGVD
-354 NNWNEFGGRP
+354 NWNEFGGSP

-371 DSYTLPEEGFTIPAG
+371 NSYTLPEGGFTIPAG

-418 NIGDVSCGYDGLRYI
+418 NIGDVSCGSDGLRYI
-433 ITTAKGPAKPVDHS
+433 ITTAKAPAKPVDHS
-447 TRKNVAILEVN
+447 TRKNLAILEVN

-472 GSLFFDGVVLFSSNI
+472 GSLFFDAVALFSSNI
-487 QYDADGNSVE
+487 QYNKELGKVE
-497 LYHNPNVQTL
+497 LYHNHNVQAL
-507 LQQRDTYI
+507 LDGYETYI

-529 LGNHTPARV
+529 LGNHTPAWL
-538 SNLLPATAEDFAAQV
+538 SNLLPQTAELFAAEV
-553 ADAINT
+553 AAAINT
-559 YHLDGVFLDDE
+559 YHLDGVLLDDE
-570 YGSSYGTG
+570 YKGQYGAG
-578 AYTDVF
+578 EYTELF
-584 YPYTNSISTREKQY
+584 YPYSNYYLTLEKQY

-610 EECEGN
+610 EQCAGN
-616 PKVILYQ
+616 PKVVLYQ
-623 VNDEEWYNYSGTPA
+623 VGDVEWHDYNGTPV
-637 NEYLDLLIP
+637 NQFLDLLMP
-646 DHNGTTAQ
+646 DHNGTKAQ
-654 YYGPRNMNLA
+654 YFGPSNMDIA
-664 KENMAFVTWNCRTYG
+664 KENMAYASWNCRTYG
-679 LDENKATGNLYPT
+679 FGNAANTNLPGI
-692 SNNMVKKALS
+692 NNSTVSGSLEY
-702 DGNWMGWYNL
+702 GNWVGWYNL

-752 YRKINPGA
+752 YKKTNPG
-760 GDGQFDPNRY
+760 GDGFFDPDRH

-784 VPEE
+784 LPASE

>member
-1 MKKILQILLGTAM
+1 MLGTAM

-20 SCKKDELKQETLEVS
+20 SCKKDEIKQETLEVS
-35 PSEALRFLAKGNEDA
+35 PSEDLQFLAKGNEDA
-50 VLTISTNASTY
+50 VLTISASASSY
-61 EVDAEKWV
+61 EVDAEDWV
-69 ITQKDGNK
+69 ITRKNGNK

-108 TQAAGE
+108 KQAAGE

-129 SGDEPKKLTVTTNVE
+129 SGDEPKTLTVTTNVE
-144 GWTYVADFGKN
+144 DWTYVADFGEN
-155 EQKDWFTVTP
+155 EQEDWFTVTP
-165 DDADPKSL
+165 DGADPKSL
-173 TVKVRDYTE
+173 TVTVTDYTE
-182 TDGERTG
+182 TDGERSG
-189 SIDFSAGDAKTSVRV
+189 KIDFSAGEATVSVPVR
-204 TQTAKDKVEV
+204 QSAKDIVEV
-214 TPSEPLD
+214 NPSGPLT
-221 FTWNDAERKT
+221 FAWNASEGET
-231 IEVMTNAASW
+231 LEVTTTADSW
-241 DVAVEPGAESWIN
+241 DAAVDTDGEGWVTA
-254 TQKEGMTL
+254 QKEGTTL

-271 ESERNGKVTVS
+271 ESERSGKVTVS
-282 AGNAVPVEIKV
+282 AGNAEPVEIKV
-293 TQTGKPAPVDGKLAD
+293 NQTGKPAPVNGQLAD

-319 MKQGA
+319 MKQGE

-333 KLDSALED
+333 KLASALED
-341 AGSMTLYYDEQVL
+341 AGSMTLSYDEAVVDT
-354 NNWNEFGGRP
+354 WNSYGGVP
-364 QCTRLPE
+364 VCEKLPE
-371 DSYTLPEEGFTIPAG
+371 GSYTLPEEGFTIPAG

-418 NIGDVSCGYDGLRYI
+418 NIGDVSCGNDGLRYI
-433 ITTAKGPAKPVDHS
+433 ITTAKEPAKPVDK
-447 TRKNVAILEVN
+447 TRKNLAILEVN
-458 DVNPLSLLE
+458 DVNPLSVLE

-472 GSLFFDGVVLFSSNI
+472 GTPFFDGVVLFSSNI
-487 QYDADGNSVE
+487 QYNADGNYVE

-507 LQQRDTYI
+507 LEQRDTYI

-529 LGNHTPARV
+529 LGNHTPAWV
-538 SNLLPATAEDFAAQV
+538 SNLLPATAELFAAQV
-553 ADAINT
+553 ANAVKE

-570 YGSSYGTG
+570 YRGTYSAG
-578 AYTDVF
+578 EYEDLF
-584 YPYTNSISTREKQY
+584 YPYSTYYGNLEPQY
-598 SEFGYILKQTLK
+598 SQFGYILKQALKTLSW
-610 EECEGN
+610 N

-623 VNDEEWYNYSGTPA
+623 VNEEEWRQVHGTPV

-646 DHNGTTAQ
+646 DHNGTRAQ
-654 YYGPRNMNLA
+654 YFGPSNMDIA
-664 KENMAFVTWNCRTYG
+664 KENMAYISWNCRTYG
-679 LDENKATGNLYPT
+679 FGNAANTNLPGI
-692 SNNMVKKALS
+692 NNSAVSGSLEY
-702 DGNWMGWYNL
+702 GNWVGWYNL

-752 YRKINPGA
+752 YRKINPGV

-784 VPEE
+784 LPASE

>member
-1 MKKILQILLGTAM
+1 MLGTAM

-20 SCKKDELKQETLEVS
+20 SCKKDEIKQETLEVS
-35 PSEALRFLAKGNEDA
+35 PSEDLQFLAKGNEDA
-50 VLTISTNASTY
+50 VLTISASASSY
-61 EVDAEKWV
+61 EVDAEDWV
-69 ITQKDGNK
+69 ITRKNGNK

-129 SGDEPKKLTVTTNVE
+129 SGNEPQTLAVTTNVE
-144 GWTYVADFGKN
+144 DWTYVADFGKN

-173 TVKVRDYTE
+173 TVTVTDYTE

-189 SIDFSAGDAKTSVRV
+189 SIDFSAGEAKVSVPVR
-204 TQTAKDKVEV
+204 QSARDMVEV
-214 TPSEPLD
+214 TPSEPLT
-221 FTWNDAERKT
+221 FSWNDAEGVAL
-231 IEVMTNAASW
+231 EVTTTADSW
-241 DVAVEPGAESWIN
+241 DAAVDADGEGWI
-254 TQKEGMTL
+254 TAQKEGTTL
-262 TISVEVNDS
+262 TISVKENGS
-271 ESERNGKVTVS
+271 ESERSGKVTVS
-282 AGNAVPVEIKV
+282 AGNAVPVEIQV
-293 TQTGKPAPVDGKLAD
+293 TQTGKPAPVNGQLAD

-319 MKQGA
+319 MEQGA

-333 KLDSALED
+333 KLASALED
-341 AGSMTLYYDEQVL
+341 AGSMTLSYDEAVVDT
-354 NNWNEFGGRP
+354 WNSYGGVP
-364 QCTRLPE
+364 VCEKLPE
-371 DSYTLPEEGFTIPAG
+371 GSYTLPEEGFTIPAG

-418 NIGDVSCGYDGLRYI
+418 NIGDVSCGNDGLRYI
-433 ITTAKGPAKPVDHS
+433 ITTAKEPAKPVDK
-447 TRKNVAILEVN
+447 TRKNLAILEVN
-458 DVNPLSLLE
+458 DVNPLSVLE

-472 GSLFFDGVVLFSSNI
+472 GTPFFDGVVLFSSNI
-487 QYDADGNSVE
+487 QYNADGNYVE

-507 LQQRDTYI
+507 LEQRDTYI

-529 LGNHTPARV
+529 LGNHTPAWV
-538 SNLLPATAEDFAAQV
+538 SNLLPATAELFAAQV
-553 ADAINT
+553 ANAVKE

-570 YGSSYGTG
+570 YRGTYSAG
-578 AYTDVF
+578 EYEDLF
-584 YPYTNSISTREKQY
+584 YPYSTYYGNLEPQY
-598 SEFGYILKQTLK
+598 SQFGYILKQALKTLSW
-610 EECEGN
+610 N

-623 VNDEEWYNYSGTPA
+623 VNEEEWRQVDGTPV

-646 DHNGTTAQ
+646 DHNGTRAQ
-654 YYGPRNMNLA
+654 YFGPSNMDIA
-664 KENMAFVTWNCRTYG
+664 KENMAYISWNCRTYG
-679 LDENKATGNLYPT
+679 FGNAANTNLPGI
-692 SNNMVKKALS
+692 NNSAVSGSLEY
-702 DGNWMGWYNL
+702 GNWVGWYNL

-725 MNNTVRLM
+725 MNNTVRMM

-752 YRKINPGA
+752 YEKTNPGQ
-760 GDGQFDPNRY
+760 GDGLYNSERQ

-784 VPEE
+784 LPASE